1 MHEGPSLTSDET
13 LPENLKNTDKQR
25 SIIAFIVFFA
35 VLITISAMT
44 VGLMSLLLQ
53 DHSRTNAAEE
63 TGTETL
69 INEGRRE
76 ALKDRVENF
85 RISLSY
91 KNRFSETPEALK

>member
-63 TGTETL
+63 TETL